1 MIDRLGVGGPPTE
14 VPGARPERPGRVGV
28 RPVTSTS
35 FSSRSGR
42 EFTIRDLQPADA
54 ELLVDLFHHLS
65 PDTIYKRFH
74 TVLDPA
80 KLPPEVVRQE
90 AARLARVDPETA
102 VALIILHGKEAV
114 GVARFHRIPGT
125 QDAESAIVIRDD
137 YHKDGL
143 GTFLL
148 QQLGSRAQAME
159 IHHLVAIV
167 QAQNHPILK
176 VINRSG
182 LECEWRFEQGET
194 YLAVDIRTG

>member
-1 MIDRLGVGGPPTE
+1 
-14 VPGARPERPGRVGV
+14 
-28 RPVTSTS
+28 VTGTS

-42 EFTIRDLQPADA
+42 EFTIRDLQPEDT

-74 TVLDPA
+74 SVLDPA
-80 KLPPEVVRQE
+80 KLPAERVRQE
-90 AARLARVDPETA
+90 AARLARVDGETA

-125 QDAESAIVIRDD
+125 EDAESAIVIRDD
-137 YHKDGL
+137 CQKDGL

-148 QQLGSRAQAME
+148 QQLGERAQAMG
-159 IHHLVAIV
+159 IHHLVALV

-176 VINRSG
+176 VISRSG
-182 LECEWRFEQGET
+182 LQCKWRFEHGET
-194 YLAVDIRTG
+194 YLAVDIRGG